1 MKLHLE
7 DILSDTMDQVHNNS
21 VLSQEI
27 LRSRLEDWRRRFD
40 YKVTPTLDRT
50 EYWSTT
56 YATLWN
62 RAWAEYDELEKDRIS
77 GGFARLTWQDQKEK
91 NRSDDE
97 DFMRKNKTK
106 SPTLTT
112 HDWSNVPLGMILEKH
127 LGSPVSPDKSHV
139 ARALERWHKFW
150 EVTAQQPEFERS
162 LSFPQKTS
170 WTLLAHWW
178 SAAYQDPSISETAK
192 SLLKTAGADPNSV
205 KIFHGEPYLD
215 TETFVRIRKSVYNA
229 TMYALFDKEFNP
241 RYWRNHFKELKLMTL
256 SFIRAKSIQHAAAQR
271 LAYSSYAKMKQF
283 SLPDIGRYVY
293 SVALPCPWL
302 PKEHRKK
309 EKPFYLWDVERRQ
322 TVRVEDL
329 PDEPEYCCVSHTWGR
344 WRMNDVPI
352 QGVPWLVPKN
362 ERFDV
367 ESLPEHLQRIQP
379 KVTFIWIDLFC
390 IPQDGS
396 PKAEDEINRQA
407 LIFQNASRCIAWM
420 NDVVEWTRTEKA
432 LNWIAISYLHTTTST
447 GIYDTESLL
456 GPLYSEAQDVSEF
469 FTHEIEVPEDE
480 KLLLDRSDPRTFI
493 AAGGRKLAELAY
505 WFSSLWTLQE
515 AMLCPSLTFVS
526 RDWAPLKDGLGTAI
540 PLDAFFGILNT
551 VENVWYDDKP
561 YTSWTDGPIQ
571 QYSRHRMSQELHTY
585 ERWPSGAMQLY
596 TLCMVTRM
604 DLLLESPQP
613 AELLAVA
620 NTRQSTGSRAPAVM
634 SALGITDWYKPNDGS
649 HGKADLVLN
658 FYPLPFVREAATKLG
673 AVFYAADEKVES
685 LSDTKDALNSGTKGS
700 MMPFAGESG
709 WSGGMLTVPFKYGHL
724 SEDHPAVQTWV
735 IRQDGSVSIKQA
747 GILAST
753 EDGLDNES
761 VLRVFHSDR
770 GKSIRFIDWANEL
783 PKGMC
788 MFAVSLLRTSGWQQG
803 LVVCGYRK
811 HSFSPAQRLMK
822 VANFITTGSDF
833 PPITKVNWIVW

>member
-112 HDWSNVPLGMILEKH
+112 HDWFNVPWGMILEKH

-241 RYWRNHFKELKLMTL
+241 RSWQKHFKELKFMKLNVT
-256 SFIRAKSIQHAAAQR
+256 RAKSIQRAAAQR
-271 LAYSSYAKMKQF
+271 LACTSYAKMKQF
-283 SLPDIGRYVY
+283 SLPDIGPYVC
-293 SVALPCPWL
+293 SVDLPCPWL
-302 PKEHRKK
+302 PKERRKK

-329 PDEPEYCCVSHTWGR
+329 PDEPEYCV
-344 WRMNDVPI
+344 
-352 QGVPWLVPKN
+352 
-362 ERFDV
+362 
-367 ESLPEHLQRIQP
+367 
-379 KVTFIWIDLFC
+379 
-390 IPQDGS
+390 
-396 PKAEDEINRQA
+396 
-407 LIFQNASRCIAWM
+407 
-420 NDVVEWTRTEKA
+420 
-432 LNWIAISYLHTTTST
+432 
-447 GIYDTESLL
+447 
-456 GPLYSEAQDVSEF
+456 
-469 FTHEIEVPEDE
+469 
-480 KLLLDRSDPRTFI
+480 
-493 AAGGRKLAELAY
+493 
-505 WFSSLWTLQE
+505 
-515 AMLCPSLTFVS
+515 
-526 RDWAPLKDGLGTAI
+526 
-540 PLDAFFGILNT
+540 
-551 VENVWYDDKP
+551 
-561 YTSWTDGPIQ
+561 
-571 QYSRHRMSQELHTY
+571 
-585 ERWPSGAMQLY
+585 
-596 TLCMVTRM
+596 
-604 DLLLESPQP
+604 
-613 AELLAVA
+613 
-620 NTRQSTGSRAPAVM
+620 
-634 SALGITDWYKPNDGS
+634 
-649 HGKADLVLN
+649 
-658 FYPLPFVREAATKLG
+658 
-673 AVFYAADEKVES
+673 
-685 LSDTKDALNSGTKGS
+685 
-700 MMPFAGESG
+700 
-709 WSGGMLTVPFKYGHL
+709 
-724 SEDHPAVQTWV
+724 
-735 IRQDGSVSIKQA
+735 
-747 GILAST
+747 
-753 EDGLDNES
+753 
-761 VLRVFHSDR
+761 
-770 GKSIRFIDWANEL
+770 
-783 PKGMC
+783 
-788 MFAVSLLRTSGWQQG
+788 
-803 LVVCGYRK
+803 
-811 HSFSPAQRLMK
+811 
-822 VANFITTGSDF
+822 
-833 PPITKVNWIVW
+833 